1 LRRITTI
8 LAAAAL
14 AVVIMS
20 STAVSPAFAAPKQT
34 CDEKRY
40 GYSLG
45 NECQDSGSDTGDPQ
59 YRAASSEEEPQVFGH
74 RCGEY
79 EGEKVGAR
87 DIEGE
92 YPYECPHYSKK

>member
-1 LRRITTI
+1 MI
-8 LAAAAL
+8 LAVAAL
-14 AVVIMS
+14 MVVIMA
-20 STAVSPAFAAPKQT
+20 STVSPAFAAPPER
-34 CDEKRY
+34 CDEQRY

-45 NECQDSGSDTGDPQ
+45 NECQDAGSDTGDPQ
-59 YRAASSEEEPQVFGH
+59 YRAAESEGDEPQIFGH

>member
-1 LRRITTI
+1 MRRIISRILMI
-8 LAAAAL
+8 LAVAAL
-14 AVVIMS
+14 MVMLMA
-20 STAVSPAFAAPKQT
+20 ANVSPAFAAPRQT
-34 CDEKRY
+34 CDEQRY

-45 NECQDSGSDTGDPQ
+45 NECTDRQSTKGDPE
-59 YRAASSEEEPQVFGH
+59 YRAASSEEETKVFGH

-92 YPYECPHYSKK
+92 YPYECPH